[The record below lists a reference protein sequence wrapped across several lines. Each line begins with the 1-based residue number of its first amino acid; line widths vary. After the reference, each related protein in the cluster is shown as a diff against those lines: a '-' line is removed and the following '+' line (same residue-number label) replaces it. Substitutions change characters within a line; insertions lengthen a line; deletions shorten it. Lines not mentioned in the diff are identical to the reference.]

1 MKESDDDRG
10 IQILLVEDDRRV
22 RGHIRDLAEGLNRS
36 SEVDVT
42 LTLECVASVRECLD
56 HLVDFFVDVILLDL
70 SLPDVHGI
78 GAISQ
83 VTQSVPHVPI
93 IVLTNISGWA
103 SMVQCAEAGGR
114 DYLVKKGLDAD
125 TFFRSVYYAY
135 ERKQVEDR
143 LRQSQAVYQSLVD
156 RLPVGVFRKD
166 TNGRYEFVNQAFCD
180 ALGYDS
186 KQIKR
191 RGDGDLFID
200 EDAESLNAE
209 EIEIL
214 RTREANEKERTLRTV
229 RGKEFYAQMI
239 KIPLFDAEEEEICG
253 IQGVLSDITERKKSE
268 EQRRMAER
276 FAGMEALAGDIAHH
290 VNNSLAP
297 VMLNASIIESKATDI
312 ELVKASQKIG
322 ESASKAGRVVRHL
335 LALAMQTEGKMMP
348 VELELTL
355 GDLSRYVKEQSS
367 DGCRV
372 EVRLAP
378 DLKGVN
384 GEFSRL
390 KELLEQLCRNACE
403 AMENNGTI
411 SISASNV
418 THDLCVGDDSAN
430 PSGVDAVSIKIKDN
444 GPGIPREIRNRVFD
458 PYFTTKSADEHEG
471 MGLAQCMA
479 IARNH
484 KGVMRLDPQCD
495 QGTSFE
501 LILPAI
507 SVVAETHSPADE
519 AKSDQVTGRTIL
531 LVDDEEPILEAA
543 QIILEGNGFNVMTAS
558 DGAQA
563 IAKFSEH
570 SNEISVVLTDLM
582 MPYMDGAM
590 LSKAI
595 RDIST
600 SVPIFIATGLDSKEN
615 LDKLEGLGISEVIP
629 KPFAPKELVRKI
641 CAELAAA

>member
-1 MKESDDDRG
+1 MNNSDDDRG
-10 IQILLVEDDRRV
+10 IQVLLVEDDRRV
-22 RGHIRDLAEGLNRS
+22 REHIRELVENLNGS

-42 LTLECVASVRECLD
+42 LTMECVASVRECLD

-83 VTQSVPHVPI
+83 VAQSVPHVPI

-114 DYLVKKGLDAD
+114 DFLVKKGLDAD

-143 LRQSQAVYQSLVD
+143 LRQSQAVYQSLVEH
-156 RLPVGVFRKD
+156 LPVGIFRKD

-180 ALGYDS
+180 ALGYDE

-200 EDAESLNAE
+200 QDAETLHAE
-209 EIEIL
+209 ETEIL
-214 RTREANEKERTLRTV
+214 QSRKTTEVERTLRTA
-229 RGKEFYAQMI
+229 RGKEFDAQLI
-239 KIPLFDAEEEEICG
+239 KIPLFDAEEEEVCG
-253 IQGVLSDITERKKSE
+253 IQGVLSDITERKRSE
-268 EQRRMAER
+268 EQRLMAER

-290 VNNSLAP
+290 VNNRLAP
-297 VMLNASIIESKATDI
+297 VMLNASIIESKSTDP

-322 ESASKAGRVVRHL
+322 RAASKAGQIVRHL
-335 LALAMQTEGKMMP
+335 LALAMQTDGNMRP
-348 VELELTL
+348 VEMDLTL
-355 GDLSRYVKEQSS
+355 GDLGRYVKDHSS
-367 DGCRV
+367 GGCRV
-372 EVRLAP
+372 DVRLAP

-384 GEFSRL
+384 GDFSRL

-403 AMENNGTI
+403 SMENKGAI
-411 SISASNV
+411 SVSARNT
-418 THDLCVGDDSAN
+418 THDLCVGDETAN
-430 PSGVDAVSIKIKDN
+430 PSSVDAVSIKIKDT
-444 GPGIPREIRNRVFD
+444 GPGIPPEIRNRIFD
-458 PYFTTKSADEHEG
+458 PYFTTKNAEEHEG
-471 MGLAQCMA
+471 MGLAQCMV

-484 KGVMRLDPQCD
+484 QGVIRLDPEPD
-495 QGTSFE
+495 KGTCIE

-507 SVVAETHSPADE
+507 SMASSANSNMAEGQIDLV
-519 AKSDQVTGRTIL
+519 KGKTIL

-543 QIILEGNGFNVMTAS
+543 QIIFEGNGFNVMTAS

-570 SNEISVVLTDLM
+570 SAEISVVLTDLM

-595 RDIST
+595 RDISAT
-600 SVPIFIATGLDSKEN
+600 VPIFIATGLDSKEN
-615 LDKLEGLGISEVIP
+615 LDKLEGLGICEVIP
-629 KPFAPKELVRKI
+629 KPFAPKDLVRKI
-641 CAELAAA
+641 CAELTAA